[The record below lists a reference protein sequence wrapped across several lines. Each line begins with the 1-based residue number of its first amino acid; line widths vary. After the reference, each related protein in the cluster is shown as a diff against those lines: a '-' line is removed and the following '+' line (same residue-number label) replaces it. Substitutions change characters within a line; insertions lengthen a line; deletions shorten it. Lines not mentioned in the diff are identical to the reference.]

1 VERSRLRH
9 VQVRQHGPVFEVIYQ
24 ITVRDQMFQQETADP
39 DDRVGSVGH
48 RVQWDQLL
56 IIVRLGDL
64 NDTGLL
70 AHLLGLT
77 LDRLEMD
84 PALAGGALEI
94 CANGTPQ
101 AVNLER
107 DSAAILLL
115 AHSFRNVF
123 VQPVFFAHPTAIQI
137 DSLRPEPEAVA

>member
-1 VERSRLRH
+1 M
-9 VQVRQHGPVFEVIYQ
+9 VFNRRWKY
-24 ITVRDQMFQQETADP
+24 
-39 DDRVGSVGH
+39 RVCGH

-56 IIVRLGDL
+56 IIVRLGGL

-101 AVNLER
+101 AVNVER

-123 VQPVFFAHPTAIQI
+123 VQPVIFRPSNRDTDRLASTGTGSCGVSWEPMLSNPSG
-137 DSLRPEPEAVA
+137 SLSETDAGQ